1 MAWRRFLSARVKT
14 FPGALVFNLLVD
26 LAEFAAEDAFFFSV
40 RRSLLTLQ
48 VSLGG

>member
-26 LAEFAAEDAFFFSV
+26 LAEFAAEDAFFLV
-40 RRSLLTLQ
+40 AQKPVNLT
-48 VSLGG
+48 S